1 MVGHGEIECFLDK
14 AASTLRKPDWAEK
27 TGFVPSIYFLRGANC
42 SEFDDVAFMLSWIA
56 LEILTNAYASERGI
70 STILPKDEF
79 NKIVKPSISR
89 ALSEMDKEN
98 ITEKQKVLIEGKV
111 SELNRP
117 SIRNNVYKLRDE
129 YSWDFIT
136 NRLFEECN
144 LLRNKIMHSG
154 TYEGFNQYTLIDLS
168 TRFRDSIQLALID
181 LLGCS
186 NWVPDLQG
194 LRKKIKGD

>member
-1 MVGHGEIECFLDK
+1 MVGHGKIEPFLDT

-27 TGFVPSIYFLRGANC
+27 TGFVPSVYFLRGANC

-56 LEILTNAYASERGI
+56 LEILTNAYASEQGI

-79 NKIVKPSISR
+79 NKIVKPAISR
-89 ALSEMDKEN
+89 ALSEIDKEN
-98 ITEKQKVLIEGKV
+98 LTEKQKALIKGKV

-117 SIRNNVYKLRDE
+117 SIRYKVRKLRDA
-129 YSWDFIT
+129 YGWDFIT
-136 NRLFEECN
+136 DRLFKDSN
-144 LLRNKIMHSG
+144 TLRNGIMHLG
-154 TYEGFNQYTLIDLS
+154 TYAGFNQHTLTDLS

-186 NWVPDLQG
+186 NCVPDLQN
-194 LRKKIKGD
+194 LKIKIKGN